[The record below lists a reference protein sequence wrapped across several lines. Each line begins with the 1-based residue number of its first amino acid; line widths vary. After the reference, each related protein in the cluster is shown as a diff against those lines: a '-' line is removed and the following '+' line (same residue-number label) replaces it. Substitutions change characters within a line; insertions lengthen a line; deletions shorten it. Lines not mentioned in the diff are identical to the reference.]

1 MNTTVVGEGE
11 ALLLSLKSTK
21 VKSMLTPYIRFL
33 DNSVF
38 LFSSYPPT
46 PTPPPLGAAR
56 FIKDPFYLNSLV
68 FQTFTTSLHVCV
80 LYF

>member
-33 DNSVF
+33 DNSVCFF
-38 LFSSYPPT
+38 LVLT
-46 PTPPPLGAAR
+46 PLPLPPLVLQDSSKIP
-56 FIKDPFYLNSLV
+56 FI
-68 FQTFTTSLHVCV
+68 
-80 LYF
+80 